1 MFFCVSGVV
10 RTMSLMPILRKA
22 IFSKNQACWGIDVYA
37 EICLMQHSIN
47 NSLSFLANSEWLFF
61 FDCIIILANCNNNN
75 SGGTKLRQA
84 SYRIGKA
91 IKDIRLILK
100 GLINKLSKGGF
111 YQEDKCVLVLG
122 LSAS

>member
-1 MFFCVSGVV
+1 VFFCVSGVV

-91 IKDIRLILK
+91 IKDIRLIPK
-100 GLINKLSKGGF
+100 GLNGKFS
-111 YQEDKCVLVLG
+111 
-122 LSAS
+122 